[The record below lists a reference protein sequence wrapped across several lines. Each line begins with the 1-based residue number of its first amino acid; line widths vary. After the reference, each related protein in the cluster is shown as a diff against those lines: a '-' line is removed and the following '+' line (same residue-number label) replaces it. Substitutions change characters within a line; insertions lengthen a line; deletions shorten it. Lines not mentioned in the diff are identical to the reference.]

1 MPRKKTFWLLLVLVL
16 VSIVLPIW
24 LLLPDRSS
32 TPTDPWE
39 YVKAKKSKTDHT
51 HLLKGPFASGSEV
64 TVACLECH
72 PDAARDIM
80 QTSHWTWESKPFKV
94 ANRPEPIQLGKKN
107 TINNFC
113 IGIRS
118 NWPPCTACHAGY
130 GWSDANFDFSNQ
142 ELVDCLVCHDRS
154 GQYLKG
160 DSGLPEKGVDLLASA
175 RSVGNPTRENCGG
188 CHFRGGGGNAVKHGD
203 LDGSLFYPS
212 EDIDAHMGR
221 HKFLC
226 TDCHKTSRHDIRGR
240 AFCTSLTDTGQI
252 HCTDCHA
259 SDLHKDERIN
269 RHVASVGC
277 PTCHVPYGAV
287 KEGTKTHWDWSQ
299 AGQDL
304 PEDEHEYLKIKGR
317 FTWEKNIIP
326 ESRWSNCPSQHYLL
340 GDPIDTAGVTELN
353 HPNGDI
359 RDPKARIMPFKI
371 HRARQIYDAK
381 FNYLIQ
387 PHTTGPEG
395 YWNKFDWDTAARIGS
410 EAVGL
415 AYSGEFGFASTEM
428 YWTLTHMVATKDK
441 ALQCTSCHGEGEK
454 RLDWIQLG
462 YSGDPMIHGSRKL

>member
-1 MPRKKTFWLLLVLVL
+1 MPRKKSTYFLIALVLASIALPVWLLR
-16 VSIVLPIW
+16 PG
-24 LLLPDRSS
+24 DSS
-32 TPTDPWE
+32 PSDDPWS
-39 YVKAKKSKTDHT
+39 YVKAHKNKTDHT
-51 HLLKGPFASGSEV
+51 HLLKGPFSSGSEV
-64 TVACLECH
+64 TLACLECH
-72 PDAARDIM
+72 PNAARDIM
-80 QTSHWTWESKPFKV
+80 KTSHWTWESQPFRV
-94 ANRPEPIQLGKKN
+94 ANRPEPVRLGKKN
-107 TINNFC
+107 AINNFC
-113 IGIRS
+113 IGIQS

-130 GWSDANFDFSNQ
+130 GWSDADFDFSNQ

-154 GQYLKG
+154 GQYIKG

-188 CHFRGGGGNAVKHGD
+188 CHFRGGGGDAVKHGD
-203 LDGSLFYPS
+203 LDGSLYFPS
-212 EDIDAHMGR
+212 EEIDAHMGR
-221 HKFLC
+221 HQFIC
-226 TDCHKTSRHDIRGR
+226 TDCHKTSEHDIRGR
-240 AFCTSLTDTGQI
+240 AFCISQTDTGQV
-252 HCTDCHA
+252 HCTDCHTET
-259 SDLHKDERIN
+259 LHQDERIN

-326 ESRWSNCPSQHYLL
+326 EYRWYNCTSEHYLL
-340 GDPIDTAGVTELN
+340 GDRIDPNGITDLN

-387 PHTTGPEG
+387 PNTAGPDG
-395 YWNKFDWDTAARIGS
+395 FWSKFDWDTAARIGS
-410 EAVGL
+410 EAAGM
-415 AYSGEFGFASTEM
+415 AYSGQYGFADTEM

-441 ALQCTSCHGEGEK
+441 ALQCSSCHGEGEK

-462 YSGDPMIHGSRKL
+462 YPGDPLTYGSRKL